1 MRRVPIAPPHDMFWG
16 HDLVGKE
23 LDGAER
29 GYLSED
35 LLEGP
40 YFSYIM
46 TLVLQLI
53 DAVTSDFIPPPQVDP
68 TQPSTSRAGT
78 SHVSQSRS
86 VSRRASFDLVCSF
99 VFPYFFTSM

>member
-1 MRRVPIAPPHDMFWG
+1 MLPLMTCFGG
-16 HDLVGKE
+16 HELVGVE

-40 YFSYIM
+40 HFSYIM

-53 DAVTSDFIPPPQVDP
+53 DAVASDFVPPPQADP
-68 TQPSTSRAGT
+68 TQPSTSRART
-78 SHVSQSRS
+78 SCASQSHS
-86 VSRRASFDLVCSF
+86 ASRGASFDLVCSF
-99 VFPYFFTSM
+99 VFLYSCKSMQ